1 MKDYDYYT
9 VDEILQALESNTDDV
24 LTKAVI
30 WSKRIVRKSGLAIEA
45 EEVFNEALLR
55 ILEDDRHVPKDIP
68 LTVTICNVIRSI
80 CNGMAE
86 RNQEKIFKRAES
98 IDEYEEVDNVQSI
111 EKDGIADPRWTVLM
125 NNFSQD
131 DVSIRFLAATQEGQ
145 NKSEIVE
152 SVFAGDEKAY
162 DTTRRR
168 IVRNGQKYL
177 KEAG

>member
-24 LTKAVI
+24 LTRMTI
-30 WSKRIVRKSGLAIEA
+30 FSKYLVRKAGLTAEA
-45 EEVFNEALLR
+45 EEVFNEALVR
-55 ILEDDRHVPKDIP
+55 ILDDTRHVPKDIP
-68 LTVTICNVIRSI
+68 LTVTIGNVIRSI

-86 RNQEKIFKRAES
+86 RNQEKIFKHSES
-98 IDEYEEVDNVQSI
+98 IDGYSETIADITDDN
-111 EKDGIADPRWTVLM
+111 EDDTDPRWGILISI
-125 NNFSQD
+125 FSQD
-131 DVSIRFLAATQEGQ
+131 DGAMRFLTATQEGQ

-152 SVFAGDEKAY
+152 SVFAGDETAY

>member
-9 VDEILQALESNTDDV
+9 VDEILQALESDTDDV
-24 LTKAVI
+24 LTRTI
-30 WSKRIVRKSGLAIEA
+30 ILSKRIVGKSGLTIEA

-55 ILEDDRHVPKDIP
+55 ILEGDRHVPKDIP
-68 LTVTICNVIRSI
+68 LTITICNVIRSI

-86 RNQEKIFKRAES
+86 RNQEKIFKHAES
-98 IDEYEEVDNVQSI
+98 IDEYEKAGNVQSI
-111 EKDGIADPRWTVLM
+111 EDDGTTDPRWTALV

-131 DVSIRFLAATQEGQ
+131 DVAMRFLAATQEGQ
-145 NKSEIVE
+145 NKSEIGKA
-152 SVFAGDEKAY
+152 VFTGDEKAY

>member
-30 WSKRIVRKSGLAIEA
+30 WSKRIVGKSGLAVEA

-55 ILEDDRHVPKDIP
+55 IFEGDRHIPKDIP
-68 LTVTICNVIRSI
+68 LTITICNVIRSI
-80 CNGMAE
+80 CSGMAE
-86 RNQEKIFKRAES
+86 RNQEKIFKHAES
-98 IDEYEEVDNVQSI
+98 IDEYEEAGNVHNI
-111 EKDGIADPRWTVLM
+111 EYDSTADPRWTILM

-131 DVSIRFLAATQEGQ
+131 NVAMRFLAATQEGQ

-152 SVFAGDEKAY
+152 SVFAGDETAY

>member
-9 VDEILQALESNTDDV
+9 VDEILQALESDTDDV
-24 LTKAVI
+24 LTRTI
-30 WSKRIVRKSGLAIEA
+30 ILSKRIVGKSGLTIEA

-55 ILEDDRHVPKDIP
+55 ILEGDRHVPKDIP
-68 LTVTICNVIRSI
+68 LTITICNVIRSI

-86 RNQEKIFKRAES
+86 RNQEKIFKHAES
-98 IDEYEEVDNVQSI
+98 IDEYEKAGNVQSI
-111 EKDGIADPRWTVLM
+111 EDDGTTDPRWTALV

-131 DVSIRFLAATQEGQ
+131 DVAMRFLAATQEGQ
-145 NKSEIVE
+145 NKSEIVK
-152 SVFAGDEKAY
+152 SVFTGDEKAY

>member
-9 VDEILQALESNTDDV
+9 VDEIIQALESNTDEV
-24 LTKAVI
+24 LTRTII
-30 WSKRIVRKSGLAIEA
+30 WSKRIVGKSGFAIEA

-55 ILEDDRHVPKDIP
+55 ILDDDRHVPKDIP
-68 LTVTICNVIRSI
+68 LTITICNVIRSI

-86 RNQEKIFKRAES
+86 RNQEKIFKHAES
-98 IDEYEEVDNVQSI
+98 IDEYEEASNVQSI
-111 EKDGIADPRWTVLM
+111 EDNGATDPRWSVLV

-131 DVSIRFLAATQEGQ
+131 DIAMRFLTATQEGQ

-168 IVRNGQKYL
+168 IVRNGKKYF